1 MLGVGRSESLQAIRQ
16 VSGEARRVQSSRIK
30 EGIDPRADN
39 RGVTSAVF
47 RRARVLAGRT
57 VA

>member
-16 VSGEARRVQSSRIK
+16 VSWEARRVQSSRIK
-30 EGIDPRADN
+30 QGIDPHGDS
-39 RGVTSAVF
+39 RGVKSAVF